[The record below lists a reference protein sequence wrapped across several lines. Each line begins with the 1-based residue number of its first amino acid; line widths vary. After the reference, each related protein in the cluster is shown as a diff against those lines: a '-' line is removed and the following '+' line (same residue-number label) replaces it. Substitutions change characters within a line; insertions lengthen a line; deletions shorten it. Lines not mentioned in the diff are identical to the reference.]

1 MNKLNSK
8 IDYGNSLDKLQNP
21 FPKNPMLIHKIQDSI
36 LSLSGYDL
44 LSMAA
49 RNSAT
54 KNVKQSIALVCKC
67 LKDNPKLT
75 IEIFGAELLEM
86 IDEYREDNLL

>member
-1 MNKLNSK
+1 
-8 IDYGNSLDKLQNP
+8 
-21 FPKNPMLIHKIQDSI
+21 
-36 LSLSGYDL
+36 
-44 LSMAA
+44 
-49 RNSAT
+49 
-54 KNVKQSIALVCKC
+54 